1 MSSTVSHAFR
11 VQSRRDQ
18 MVLTTVKDSAKVKAK
33 ARGGYRRKARQ
44 LCYRDERH
52 QRFQGP
58 RDEALEE
65 EVRASAR
72 DRRERSI
79 QVMARWLHE
88 QANAEEECPRPVEG
102 ERASG
107 ESSMVARESRG
118 FIWAKQA
125 PPLGQPLWHPL
136 RRGCPQSRPFWF
148 EARVASRRIVF
159 KSKT

>member
-44 LCYRDERH
+44 LCYRGERH

-107 ESSMVARESRG
+107 ESSMVARETPGLHLGETGTAFGVAIMASPASGLSLITAFLVRG
-118 FIWAKQA
+118 E
-125 PPLGQPLWHPL
+125 
-136 RRGCPQSRPFWF
+136 GC
-148 EARVASRRIVF
+148 E
-159 KSKT
+159 